1 MRVMKTTPE
10 NLTIAV
16 TGASGV
22 LFARHLLKTAEA
34 DARVKIVNFI
44 ASENALRVLAEE
56 VGIGGRHNLGWQLLG
71 KKSYTIQQQKNNDI
85 DANTTNRPHPPN
97 SIIVIHP

>member
-56 VGIGGRHNLGWQLLG
+56 VGIGGGTPLVVRNVW
-71 KKSYTIQQQKNNDI
+71 KKSSNKHQHKKDNICAHTARRLYSTL
-85 DANTTNRPHPPN
+85 PLC
-97 SIIVIHP
+97 